1 MLEKG
6 YQDGAV
12 KNPCRI
18 FRFTK
23 GFPWRNNTAFLLLA
37 VSVYTYPITVTFEH
51 QLRFTRGAFELE
63 NETLSHLLKSGKG
76 SRVLLFLEEEVAAA
90 HPGLQEKAAAYLAHH
105 CPEME
110 SRGIVLVPGGETAKN
125 DVELRTRSL
134 DALREAGLD
143 RHSYV
148 LAVGGGA
155 FLDLI
160 GFVSTITH
168 RGIRLVRF
176 PTTTLSQ
183 DDSGVGVK
191 NGVNAYGQKNFW
203 GTFSVPYAVVN
214 DFDFLETLPEEE
226 RRAGMVEAVKVS
238 LVKDS
243 SFFEWIEAHADELKS
258 GNREVMWTLIERS
271 AVLHAEHIALSG
283 DPFEMGSS
291 RPLDFGHWA
300 AHKLELLSGFSLGH
314 GQAVSIGIAVD
325 VLYSTLSGFME
336 PEEAM
341 RVLNVLECLGLPL
354 WSSCLDMRNE
364 EGRRCVLEGLKDFQ
378 EHLGGELTVL
388 MLNSPGVSFDVNEV
402 DAAIVEEAI
411 DFLQGRHEE
420 DE

>member
-1 MLEKG
+1 MG
-6 YQDGAV
+6 
-12 KNPCRI
+12 
-18 FRFTK
+18 T
-23 GFPWRNNTAFLLLA
+23 
-37 VSVYTYPITVTFEH
+37 
-51 QLRFTRGAFELE
+51 
-63 NETLSHLLKSGKG
+63 
-76 SRVLLFLEEEVAAA
+76 
-90 HPGLQEKAAAYLAHH
+90 
-105 CPEME
+105 
-110 SRGIVLVPGGETAKN
+110 VLVPGGETAKN
-125 DVELRTRSL
+125 DVELRTLSL

-226 RRAGMVEAVKVS
+226 RRAGLVEAVKVS

-243 SFFEWIEAHADELKS
+243 SFFEWIEAHVDELMS

-300 AHKLELLSGFSLGH
+300 AHKLELLSGFALGH
-314 GQAVSIGIAVD
+314 GQAVSIGIAMD

-354 WSSCLDMRNE
+354 WSSCLDLRNE
-364 EGRRCVLEGLKDFQ
+364 EGSRRVLEGLKDFQ
-378 EHLGGELTVL
+378 EHLGGKLTVL
-388 MLNSPGVSFDVNEV
+388 MLSSPGVSFDVNEV
-402 DAAIVEEAI
+402 NTAIVEEAI